1 MLSLPMT
8 RGIRGAITVDEN
20 TEAAITSAAWRLTQA
35 MMDANQVE
43 VEEIACIIFSVTAD
57 LDAAF
62 PAAGARIA
70 GLTTTPLFST
80 REIPVP
86 GSLPRCIRALMLV
99 NSSLGQGEIQHVYL
113 EEAVKLRP
121 DLACGQAEPEEGQG
135 AGVPDYRK
143 AILDIAP
150 YQPGKPISELR
161 REKGLT
167 DIIKLAS
174 NENPLG
180 PSPKAAA
187 ALQCLLPSLHIYPDG
202 SCFDLRK
209 ALAKKL
215 DIDPM
220 ELIFG
225 NGSDEVIKMLGL
237 TFLEPGDE
245 VLVCEPTFS
254 EYAYAANL
262 MGAKLRSL
270 PLADYAFDLEG
281 MLAAINPKTKM
292 VFICNP
298 NNPTGAYVNEKAVDS
313 FLAKVPEQVLIVF
326 DEAYYE
332 YVTADDYP
340 ETMKY
345 IREGRNVVVLRT
357 FSKIY
362 GLAGLRIGY
371 GVAPG
376 QLAQLIQRVR
386 EPFNVNAAA
395 QVAALAALEDEEH
408 VIKSRELNEAGKNWL
423 YQELAKLGL
432 DYVPSQTNF
441 VFIHLK
447 HDSQVVYQRL
457 LDRGVI
463 ARSGGVFG
471 CPNWLRVTVGTQEE
485 NQRFIQALSEVMGR

>member
-1 MLSLPMT
+1 MPS
-8 RGIRGAITVDEN
+8 
-20 TEAAITSAAWRLTQA
+20 
-35 MMDANQVE
+35 
-43 VEEIACIIFSVTAD
+43 
-57 LDAAF
+57 
-62 PAAGARIA
+62 
-70 GLTTTPLFST
+70 
-80 REIPVP
+80 
-86 GSLPRCIRALMLV
+86 
-99 NSSLGQGEIQHVYL
+99 
-113 EEAVKLRP
+113 
-121 DLACGQAEPEEGQG
+121 
-135 AGVPDYRK
+135 YRK
-143 AILDIAP
+143 TILDIAP

-180 PSPKAAA
+180 PSPKAVAA
-187 ALQCLLPSLHIYPDG
+187 VQQSLTSLHIYPDG
-202 SCFDLRK
+202 NCFELRES
-209 ALAKKL
+209 LAKRL
-215 DIDPM
+215 GVEDM

-262 MGAKLRSL
+262 MGAKLRTL
-270 PLADYAFDLEG
+270 PLKDHAFDLEG

-298 NNPTGAYVNEKAVDS
+298 NNPTGAYVKQGAVDD
-313 FLAKVPEQVLIVF
+313 FLTKIPEHVLVVF

-332 YVTADDYP
+332 YVTAADYP
-340 ETMKY
+340 DTISYVK
-345 IREGRNVVVLRT
+345 EGRNVVVLRT

-376 QLAQLIQRVR
+376 HIAQLVHRVR

-408 VIKSRELNEAGKNWL
+408 VARSRELNEAGKAWL
-423 YQELAKLGL
+423 YQELAKLEL

-441 VFIHLK
+441 IFIDLK
-447 HDSQVVYQRL
+447 QDSQIVYQRL

-471 CPNWLRVTVGTQEE
+471 CPTWLRVTIGTEEE
-485 NQRFIQALSEVMGR
+485 NQRFIEALAEVVGR

>member
-1 MLSLPMT
+1 
-8 RGIRGAITVDEN
+8 
-20 TEAAITSAAWRLTQA
+20 
-35 MMDANQVE
+35 MMRANQVE
-43 VEEIACIIFSVTAD
+43 VEDIACIIFSVTPD

-62 PAAGARIA
+62 PAAGVRLA

-99 NSSLGQGEIQHVYL
+99 TSNLRQEEIQHVYL
-113 EEAVKLRP
+113 GEAVKLRP
-121 DLACGQAEPEEGQG
+121 DLNSGQDGNAERPGV
-135 AGVPDYRK
+135 GVPDYRK
-143 AILDIAP
+143 TILDIAP

-180 PSPKAAA
+180 PSPKAMA
-187 ALQCLLPSLHIYPDG
+187 ALQQYLTSLHIYPDG
-202 SCFDLRK
+202 NAFELRR
-209 ALAKKL
+209 ALAQRL
-215 DIDPM
+215 GVDAGEI
-220 ELIFG
+220 IFG

-245 VLVCEPTFS
+245 VLICEPTFS
-254 EYAYAANL
+254 EYAYAAHL

-270 PLADYAFDLEG
+270 PLKEHAFDLEA
-281 MLAAINPKTKM
+281 MLAAVNPKTKM

-298 NNPTGAYVNEKAVDS
+298 NNPTGAYVNKAAVDS
-313 FLAKVPEQVLIVF
+313 FLARIPEHVLVVF

-332 YVTADDYP
+332 YVRAADYP
-340 ETMKY
+340 DTIGY
-345 IREGRNVVVLRT
+345 VREGRNVVVLRT

>member
-1 MLSLPMT
+1 
-8 RGIRGAITVDEN
+8 
-20 TEAAITSAAWRLTQA
+20 
-35 MMDANQVE
+35 MDANQVE
-43 VEEIACIIFSVTAD
+43 VEQIACIIFSVTPD

-62 PAAGARIA
+62 PATGVRLA

-99 NSSLGQGEIQHVYL
+99 TSNLKQEEMRHIYLG
-113 EEAVKLRP
+113 EATKLRP
-121 DLACGQAEPEEGQG
+121 DLSTVQTDMADEPG
-135 AGVPDYRK
+135 AGIPSYRK
-143 AILDIAP
+143 TVLNIAP

-167 DIIKLAS
+167 DVIKLAS

-180 PSPKAAA
+180 PSPKALAA
-187 ALQCLLPSLHIYPDG
+187 VQQSLTSLHIYPDG
-202 SCFDLRK
+202 NCFELRQ
-209 ALAKKL
+209 ALAKRL
-215 DIDPM
+215 GVEGM

-225 NGSDEVIKMLGL
+225 NGSDEVIKMLGV

-262 MGAKLRSL
+262 MGAKLRTL
-270 PLADYAFDLEG
+270 PLKDHAFDLEG
-281 MLAAINPKTKM
+281 MLAAVNPKTKI

-298 NNPTGAYVNEKAVDS
+298 NNPTGAYVDKGAVDD
-313 FLAKVPEQVLIVF
+313 FLAKIPEHVLVVF

-332 YVTADDYP
+332 YVTAEDYP
-340 ETMKY
+340 ETIEYVK
-345 IREGRNVVVLRT
+345 EGRNVVVLRT
-357 FSKIY
+357 FSKIH

-376 QLAQLIQRVR
+376 HIAQLVHRVR
-386 EPFNVNAAA
+386 EPFNVNSAA
-395 QVAALAALEDEEH
+395 QVAALAALDDDEH
-408 VIKSRELNEAGKNWL
+408 VTKSRDLNETGKAWL
-423 YQELAKLGL
+423 YQELTKLRL
-432 DYVPSQTNF
+432 EYVPSQTNF
-441 VFIHLK
+441 IFIDLK
-447 HDSQVVYQRL
+447 RDSQEVYHGL

-471 CPNWLRVTVGTQEE
+471 CPTWLRVTIGTAEE
-485 NQRFIQALSEVMGR
+485 NRRFIEALAEVMER